1 LAKEDVDTGTPSVD
15 DEFPETMIVTAEG
28 VLELPA
34 VLLLELRIDVVGEDG
49 AIVGDEFSCEDADS
63 DVPGVDDEFPGTMI
77 VMVEDVVE
85 ISTVLLLE
93 LGSIVEEEDEP
104 DTEDALAD
112 EDVDSDGPNVLDE
125 FPETTIVT
133 TLGLGISVD
142 VLLLELND
150 DAIEEDEADEVL
162 ELSEVLLPD
171 SEGNAVDEEEAPVVE
186 SVPAMVSDDVVD
198 PGREV
203 VLEVL
208 FSPTI
213 VDREVVCEEAEVQSI
228 HLNGATEEV
237 GAGDHAGPLL
247 WQGAP
252 YSQQAKV
259 VFDEFRLDEVDWAS
273 MIVVVVSVQVVVLA
287 NFRAK

>member
-1 LAKEDVDTGTPSVD
+1 MAKEDVDTGTPSVD